1 MSPPRLLTHF
11 LPAFLPACLPASL
24 PAAVQSQRLESDQR
38 YLSVTAFLWQQQQ
51 HEQQQQSDQPGHSH
65 VSSTDVPA
73 EGAAAGLVDG
83 TTVSMPPRVFAVAA
97 ASDASLSLL
106 SAELAAQ
113 PSDEGR
119 SSDQLGPQWKE
130 VAALRHHE
138 YPVLCTAYCCLQGG
152 LVGGADGTACS
163 AQARHIV
170 CSGASDGSVALWDV
184 TAAAAAWTAG
194 AVDGGSIVDGQQQ
207 QQVQPL
213 LALEGLHQSGVNGM
227 AVTAAGEGARL
238 EGKDFRAPTPHT

>member
-1 MSPPRLLTHF
+1 
-11 LPAFLPACLPASL
+11 
-24 PAAVQSQRLESDQR
+24 
-38 YLSVTAFLWQQQQ
+38 VTAFLWQQQQ

-73 EGAAAGLVDG
+73 KGAAAGLVDG
-83 TTVSMPPRVFAVAA
+83 TTVSMPPRVFGVAA

-119 SSDQLGPQWKE
+119 SSDQLGPQWQE
-130 VAALRHHE
+130 VAALQHHE

-152 LVGGADGTACS
+152 LVGGADGTAGSTACS

-170 CSGASDGSVALWDV
+170 CSGATDGSVALWDV

-194 AVDGGSIVDGQQQ
+194 AADGDSSADGQQQ

-238 EGKDFRAPTPHT
+238 QGKDFRAPTPHT